1 MQANGRGA
9 EHFQFIQ
16 RTDRKSLYT
25 QIGLLVKKAQDT
37 AAEELNERS
46 KRVKAL
52 LEKEE
57 MVFEKEFASKVRN
70 RLDEDIRERQEQ
82 LHEIKEQRDKRHKE
96 FVNKKRVQQVMEN
109 CYEIREA
116 IRQKEQTN
124 TRICLEEQMKENLR
138 KQRRECEREKYWL
151 QLEERRWK
159 EYDRLHNYEMKK
171 REQVQEQVSNVLKVQ
186 LAEHEE
192 KRQKELEE
200 KRLDTIK
207 VDKLI
212 EELRLE
218 EFDKNHHMANKD
230 KEKYR
235 GELLEDIKRR
245 KCQELAQWQADK
257 DEHAAFIKETQRLEA
272 EAKERI
278 LKSKEQLRR
287 ATHEYIA
294 YVRRMRSLELG
305 IEKMMNDRI
314 DDLCHV
320 DICCKNNI
328 AEKTRIKGKEAAR
341 YYSLLKQQICEE
353 IERRM
358 REEAELRENKML
370 ENRFVHPPVS
380 RNMILCNQK
389 KIRNDLDAQIIEM
402 KRIQAEEEDR
412 FERKLLKAVD
422 DPEICIQLAAQF
434 MEDDVDYLTPH
445 PNWKIYACPKNKYVA
460 KPPMTQEQFDKLVA
474 NAGLEKCPCP
484 EAARRDCA
492 YMAQL
497 SKDNPIKVPA
507 NKQEVPPGDGV
518 PQIQKEAFKSCYC
531 K

>member
-1 MQANGRGA
+1 MQSNGRGA

-16 RTDRKSLYT
+16 RTDRKSLFT
-25 QIGLLVKKAQDT
+25 QIGILVKKAQDT
-37 AAEELNERS
+37 AAEELNDRS
-46 KRVKAL
+46 KRVKSL

-82 LHEIKEQRDKRHKE
+82 LQEIKEQSDKRHKE
-96 FVNKKRVQQVMEN
+96 FVNKKRVQQAMEN

-116 IRQKEQTN
+116 IRQKEEKN
-124 TRICLEEQMKENLR
+124 TKICLEEQMRENLR
-138 KQRRECEREKYWL
+138 KQRRECERDNYWL
-151 QLEERRWK
+151 RLEERRWK

-171 REQVQEQVSNVLKVQ
+171 REQVQEQVCNVLKVQ

-192 KRQKELEE
+192 KRQKVLEE

-218 EFDKNHHMANKD
+218 EFDKNHQMASKD

-235 GELLEDIKRR
+235 NELLEEIRRR
-245 KCQELAQWQADK
+245 KCQELAQWQSDK
-257 DEHAAFIKETQRLEA
+257 DEHAAFIRETQRLEA

-278 LKSKEQLRR
+278 LQSKEQLRR

-320 DICCKNNI
+320 DVCCKNNI
-328 AEKTRIKGKEAAR
+328 AEKARIKGKEAAR
-341 YYSLLKQQICEE
+341 YYSLLKQQICEQ
-353 IERRM
+353 IERQM
-358 REEAELRENKML
+358 REEAEMRENKML
-370 ENRFVHPPVS
+370 ENRFVHPEVT
-380 RNMILCNQK
+380 REMILCNQQ

-402 KRIQAEEEDR
+402 KRTQAEDESR
-412 FERKLLKAVD
+412 FEQKLMKAVN

-434 MEDDVDYLTPH
+434 MQEGTDYLTPH
-445 PNWKIYACPKNKYVA
+445 PNWKIYACPKDKYVA
-460 KPPMTQEQFDKLVA
+460 KPPMSQAQFDKLIA
-474 NAGLEKCPCP
+474 KASLEKCPCP

-492 YMAQL
+492 YMAKL
-497 SKDNPIKVPA
+497 CKDAPFVAPTK
-507 NKQEVPPGDGV
+507 KQEVPPGDGV
-518 PQIQKEAFKSCYC
+518 PQIQKDAFKSCYC